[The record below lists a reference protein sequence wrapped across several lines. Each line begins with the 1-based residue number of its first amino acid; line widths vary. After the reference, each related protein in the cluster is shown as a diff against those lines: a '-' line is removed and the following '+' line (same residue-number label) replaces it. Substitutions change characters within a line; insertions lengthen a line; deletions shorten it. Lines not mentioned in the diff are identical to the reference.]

1 MGRRQLAMTQLILSP
16 LACKNTSKLF
26 LTFLCFC
33 STEQCQSQE
42 KKTVKRGHSVSEI
55 LREEPTKLQNTHPKQ
70 LDNPLH
76 QSNSSGAF
84 PLCPRVVYPVQ
95 PQAESVHGQRYAS
108 LPSLS
113 SCSPP
118 AGKRQALSSPIA
130 SSLHFEQNQIP
141 VMGKPYQ
148 QSSRLDPVHPGL
160 RPFPYLLPY
169 FSLGLNSFLPHSYP
183 FFTDGPKPHF
193 PISSH
198 MLPFEGYP
206 YFLGPLAN
214 TRQKDTLFAP
224 SDTKKERVLLPVNEH
239 RDNKDLISKMP
250 NYLRTPSHEL
260 KDAKQSLSGNV
271 NANVTIPGTSSAST
285 TATSICT
292 SIPSLAYGGCSP
304 PAGMAAVSDHLP
316 TTPVSATLSNTKD
329 DIDLR
334 KAKRGKQIIGYKTLS
349 YPLNRQNGKIRY
361 DCNVCGKVFGQLSN
375 LKVSSSSSYSSAY

>member
-1 MGRRQLAMTQLILSP
+1 M
-16 LACKNTSKLF
+16 
-26 LTFLCFC
+26 
-33 STEQCQSQE
+33 
-42 KKTVKRGHSVSEI
+42 KRGHSVSEI
-55 LREEPTKLQNTHPKQ
+55 LREEPNKLQNTRPKQ
-70 LDNPLH
+70 ADNPSH
-76 QSNSSGAF
+76 SSGVF

-95 PQAESVHGQRYAS
+95 PRAEPVHGQRYAS

-118 AGKRQALSSPIA
+118 AGKRQALSSPMA
-130 SSLHFEQNQIP
+130 SSLHFEQNHIP

-198 MLPFEGYP
+198 ALPFEGYP
-206 YFLGPLAN
+206 YFLSPLAN
-214 TRQKDTLFAP
+214 TRQKDALFAP
-224 SDTKKERVLLPVNEH
+224 SDTKKERVLLPVSEH
-239 RDNKDLISKMP
+239 RDNKDLICKTP
-250 NYLRTPSHEL
+250 NYLRTPSYEL
-260 KDAKQSLSGNV
+260 KDAKQSPSGNV
-271 NANVTIPGTSSAST
+271 NANVIIPGTSSAST
-285 TATSICT
+285 AATSIGGT
-292 SIPSLAYGGCSP
+292 SMPSLAYGECSP

-316 TTPVSATLSNTKD
+316 TKPVSTSQSNTKD

-334 KAKRGKQIIGYKTLS
+334 KAKRGEQIIGYKTLS

-375 LKVSSSSSYSSAY
+375 LKVSSSSSY